1 MRHVPGLALVVS
13 LVVACTGTG
22 PSTTSPAV
30 TVPSITGANPSVT
43 MEVVVLGAAWTGFAR
58 RLAEAGWASLAIDL
72 RGHGA
77 TGGEEGYTLARRDVR
92 AAWEWLRTAPGV
104 DPARVAPAGASVGA
118 NLALVVGAEAG
129 APAVVALS
137 PGLDYRGV
145 VVEEAVRLLLA
156 TPLLLVAQEA
166 DSYAADSVAALAE
179 IDPEARVVVRA
190 GRTHGTDM
198 LDDELETEI
207 IDFLAGDG
215 A

>member
-1 MRHVPGLALVVS
+1 
-13 LVVACTGTG
+13 
-22 PSTTSPAV
+22 
-30 TVPSITGANPSVT
+30 
-43 MEVVVLGAAWTGFAR
+43 MEVVVFGAEGPAVVGTLVGIDPTGSRPAVLLLHMRGSDRSAWTGFAR
-58 RLAEAGWASLAIDL
+58 RLAGAGWASLAIDL

-77 TGGEEGYTLARRDVR
+77 TGGEEDYTLARRDVR

-104 DPARVAPAGASVGA
+104 DPARVAPVGASVGA

-156 TPLLLVAQEA
+156 TPLLLVAEEA
-166 DSYAADSVAALAE
+166 DSYSADSVAALAE
-179 IDPEARVVVRA
+179 IDPDARVVVRA
-190 GRTHGTDM
+190 GGAHGTDM